1 MNQGVLLCKLDDLP
15 DNSSRGFLPDARGQD
30 TVFIVRRGSKL
41 YGYSDICPHYGDTAL
56 PWKKDVYLDAG
67 GDYIVCAAHG
77 ALFTP
82 DTGECVKGP
91 CRGDFLTPL
100 NITVT
105 AEQDVVLL
113 CESRGKEQ

>member
-15 DNSSRGFLPDARGQD
+15 DNSSRGFLPDAQGQD

-67 GDYIVCAAHG
+67 
-77 ALFTP
+77 
-82 DTGECVKGP
+82 ECVKGP